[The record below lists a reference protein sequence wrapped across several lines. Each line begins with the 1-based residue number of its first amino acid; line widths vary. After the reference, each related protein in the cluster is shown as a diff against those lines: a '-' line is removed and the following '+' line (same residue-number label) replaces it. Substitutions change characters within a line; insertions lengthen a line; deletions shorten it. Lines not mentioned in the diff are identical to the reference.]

1 MGAGIET
8 GRNTTRNTAEKPGS
22 PGFTLIEVI
31 IVFTLIGI
39 LVGLALPQY
48 QNATRK
54 AREATLKQNLYTLR
68 TLINQYY
75 TDKSEYPVSL
85 QVLVNEG
92 YLREIPVDP
101 ITGSAETWIEIP
113 EGLNP
118 EDMLSG
124 MEIPGISDVQS
135 GSDKIA
141 LDGTPYS
148 TW

>member
-1 MGAGIET
+1 MQ
-8 GRNTTRNTAEKPGS
+8 KKKKS
-22 PGFTLIEVI
+22 QGFTLIEII

-48 QNATRK
+48 QTATRR
-54 AREATLKQNLYTLR
+54 ARETTLRQNLSILR

-75 TDKSEYPVSL
+75 TDKMLYPASL
-85 QVLVNEG
+85 QNLVEEG
-92 YLREIPVDP
+92 YLREIPKDP
-101 ITGSAETWIEIP
+101 ITGSSETWIEIP
-113 EGLNP
+113 EVLTP

-124 MEIPGISDVQS
+124 MEIPGIIDVQS
-135 GSDKIA
+135 GSERIG